1 MTLSL
6 KEKYYEQG
14 FVVVPGLL
22 LPEHLEAL
30 EAACK
35 RVIARTRSGEWP
47 HRRTVGRQFPPYGDG
62 DPDSWGVQHLMHPD
76 LDEPAFARWY
86 TSDVVVNVVKSLLG
100 CQEDDLQME
109 LFNLLINPTS
119 NSFALR
125 WHRDDVRENAS
136 EEEERDALNVRHH
149 GIQWNTYAFP
159 LISRATP
166 LRFNTRALRTDSCLY
181 VVPGSHKSPRTP
193 EQRAH
198 SCTLDPP
205 KDPLAMPGA
214 VQVTLQPGETVF
226 YNNNILHCATYSPNE
241 PRITLHA
248 CMGEVR
254 GGPDR
259 ARNILQH
266 GLQWMK
272 EARFAET
279 LDERGK
285 KMLERIVRL
294 QESVDGD
301 VGYSLAN

>member
-1 MTLSL
+1 MTPSL
-6 KEKYYEQG
+6 KEKYDEQG
-14 FVVVPGLL
+14 FVAVPGLVP
-22 LPEHLEAL
+22 PEHLEAL
-30 EAACK
+30 EAACE

-62 DPDSWGVQHLMHPD
+62 DPDSWGVQHVMHPD
-76 LDEPAFARWY
+76 LGEPAFARWY
-86 TSDVVVNVVKSLLG
+86 TSDALVHVVTELLG

-136 EEEERDALNVRHH
+136 EEEEREALSIWHH
-149 GIQWNTYAFP
+149 GTQWNT
-159 LISRATP
+159 
-166 LRFNTRALRTDSCLY
+166 ALRTDSCLY
-181 VVPGSHKSPRTP
+181 VVPGSHKTPRTP

-198 SCTLDPP
+198 SSTLDPP

-214 VQVTLQPGETVF
+214 IQVTLQLGETVF
-226 YNNNILHCATYSPNE
+226 YNNNILHCATYSAKE

-254 GGPDR
+254 GGSAR

-279 LDERGK
+279 LDARGK

-294 QESVDGD
+294 QESVNGD
-301 VGYSLAN
+301 VGYSLDN